1 MDFYSI
7 IAVVVLVVIAAYF
20 IWSRFVKAKP
30 VVEESSL
37 APYKVEAPE
46 APVAVAPVAEVKP
59 EVKPQ
64 QPELKVVAGNA
75 AVKPARQRKPRVKK
89 TAQPAVKPAV
99 KPAAQPKAAPVAR
112 TRKPRQ
118 TTPKAPK

>member
-37 APYKVEAPE
+37 APYKVEAP
-46 APVAVAPVAEVKP
+46 VAPVAEVAVAPVVEAQPEPKP
-59 EVKPQ
+59 A
-64 QPELKVVAGNA
+64 QPELKVVAGNTA
-75 AVKPARQRKPRVKK
+75 AKPRAPRKPRAK
-89 TAQPAVKPAV
+89 
-99 KPAAQPKAAPVAR
+99 KPAAPKPAAA
-112 TRKPRQ
+112 KPAAK
-118 TTPKAPK
+118 TTKDKPTK